1 MIKVTH
7 KPQELKIQ
15 EIKERYPKQWVT
27 VNITEKDVYGFP
39 AKGKVLLQASSIDL
53 IVDKVKSLQGDLYTF
68 YTGSIDDKVELGKLE
83 L

>member
-1 MIKVTH
+1 MKVKAKVIKT
-7 KPQELKIQ
+7 QELKELEIQ

-53 IVDKVKSLQGDLYTF
+53 MVDKIKSLQGDLYTF
-68 YTGSIDDKVELGKLE
+68 YTGSIDDKVE
-83 L
+83 